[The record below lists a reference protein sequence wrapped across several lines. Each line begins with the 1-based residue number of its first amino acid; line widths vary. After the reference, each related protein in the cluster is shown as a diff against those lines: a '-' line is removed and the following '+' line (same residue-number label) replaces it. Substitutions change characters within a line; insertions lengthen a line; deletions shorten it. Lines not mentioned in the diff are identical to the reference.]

1 MRKLLTGMAAG
12 FVWAMSTAACFAG
25 EPLAHVEVAGTGETD
40 VVLIHNTLADIG
52 VWDSF
57 MERNSER
64 YTMHAVRLAGMGG
77 SEAIGLPD
85 GSPLDEMVWSD
96 ATVAAL
102 AEHCADEGLEDIVVI
117 GHGIGGM
124 IGMRLAVE
132 HPELV
137 EGVVLVDTMPAHPLT
152 AHGFR
157 MDDSERVQYLLEGFI
172 AATANE
178 DPIGWRVQWRAIAR
192 RQTTDAAES
201 ARLGEMAGLVDLD
214 VWRRWMIE
222 LQAPDMTDTLDAS
235 GVRVLGVGAVNTGL
249 IHMFSTRVM
258 VEEFWNLAFDGIE
271 NSEVT
276 FFDDSSHYVFLDRPE
291 AFDAMVERF
300 VAGEEQPEYCYRE
313 DGE

>member
-1 MRKLLTGMAAG
+1 MRTLAACVV
-12 FVWAMSTAACFAG
+12 VWALGAAAAIAA

-40 VVLIHNTLADIG
+40 VVLIHNTLADSG

-57 MERNSER
+57 LERNGER

-77 SEAIGLPD
+77 SEALGLPD

-102 AEHCADEGLEDIVVI
+102 AEHCADEGLEDVVVI

-124 IGMRLAVE
+124 IGMRLAVA

-152 AHGFR
+152 AQGFR
-157 MDDSERVQYLLEGFI
+157 MNDSERVQYLLEGFI
-172 AATANE
+172 AATKNE
-178 DPIGWRVQWRAIAR
+178 DPIGWRVQWRAIAQ
-192 RQTTDAAES
+192 RQTTDATEAE
-201 ARLGEMAGLVDLD
+201 RLSEMAGMVELD

-222 LQAPDMTDTLDAS
+222 LQAPDMTDELDES
-235 GVRVLGVGAVNTGL
+235 GVRVLGVGAVNIGL
-249 IHMFSTRVM
+249 IQMFSTRVM
-258 VEEFWNLAFDGIE
+258 VEEFWNLAFDGVE

-276 FFDDSSHYVFLDRPE
+276 FFDESSHYIFLDRPE

-300 VAGEEQPEYCYRE
+300 VAGEDQPEYSYRE
-313 DGE
+313 GGE